1 VQICLAFRGML
12 SQLVRGMGGF
22 KFRGML
28 FSTHDSATDFNSATD
43 INSARDSKMMHISL
57 RFRHPFCLMNAA
69 SKLTMHPTGFSDDGS
84 LGWLALGGDAAGL
97 CSALAGGH

>member
-12 SQLVRGMGGF
+12 SQLERGMGWL
-22 KFRGML
+22 KFRSMP
-28 FSTHDSATDFNSATD
+28 FSTHDSATDFNSAKD
-43 INSARDSKMMHISL
+43 LKMMHISL
-57 RFRHPFCLMNAA
+57 RFRHPFCPMNAA

-84 LGWLALGGDAAGL
+84 LGWLALGVDLGGDAAGL